1 MKKVILAVCC
11 MLFYPL
17 LSIRARQEQAGG
29 KSGSAYFEVVNQN
42 ADDYVN
48 AWMRDQR
55 IPGLSLAVLK
65 EGRLM
70 KATGYGMANLETNS
84 PATAETVYKTASL
97 SKQVIAAAILLLAQ
111 DGKISL
117 EDKANRYLD
126 GAPEAWKEI
135 TIRHLLTHTS
145 GIARDPADYH
155 PYHEQPIGDV
165 IKSVYS
171 LPLDFPPGEK
181 WLYSNVGYYVLAEI
195 ITRASGKPWD
205 EFIVERLFKPAG
217 MNSTRITIA
226 ADIVPHRASG
236 YEHTEHG
243 LINAENWIAV
253 RPSGAFLSTV
263 LDLAKWDTWLDS
275 TDALRAESRKAMW
288 TPATL
293 NDKTPVHYGFGWS
306 IDSYLGH
313 ARIHHDGQFPGF
325 RADYERFADNKL
337 TVIVLANADQPS
349 LDRLSLKLAGF
360 YEPALEAPPFVL
372 SAAVRTGKT
381 PSGNPVSVTV
391 TAKDDGQAAPDSI
404 VEMEIW
410 DASGKTVYKQHQADA
425 NFAAGQT
432 KTYVFSWTPEKDGEY
447 TVNVGAYG
455 PGWVPSFA
463 WKLKAATITVN

>member
-11 MLFYPL
+11 LLLYPY
-17 LSIRARQEQAGG
+17 LSIRARQQQAPDKCGAADF
-29 KSGSAYFEVVNQN
+29 KVVNEK

-48 AWMRDQR
+48 TWMRDQR

-65 EGRLM
+65 EGRLV

-111 DGKISL
+111 EGKIGL
-117 EDKANRYLD
+117 EDRANRYLD

-135 TIRHLLTHTS
+135 TIRQLLTHTS
-145 GIARDPADYH
+145 GIVRDPGDYR
-155 PYHEQPIGDV
+155 PYQEQPVGEV

-171 LPLDFPPGEK
+171 LPLSFPPGEK

-195 ITRASGKPWD
+195 ITNASGKPWN
-205 EFIVERLFKPAG
+205 EFIAERLFKPAQ
-217 MNSTRITIA
+217 MTSTRTTTA
-226 ADIVPHRASG
+226 TDIVPHRASG
-236 YEHTEHG
+236 YRRTEQG

-275 TDALRAESRKAMW
+275 TDALPVASLKAMW
-288 TPATL
+288 TSATL

-306 IDSYLGH
+306 VDSYLGH

-325 RADYERFADNKL
+325 RADYERFVDDKL

-349 LDRLSLKLAGF
+349 LDRLSVKLAGI
-360 YEPALEAPPFVL
+360 YEPGLEAPRFVL
-372 SAAVRTGKT
+372 SASVSTDKVAR
-381 PSGNPVSVTV
+381 GNQVSVTI

-410 DASGKTVYKQHQADA
+410 DASGKSVYKQHQADA

-432 KTYVFSWTPEKDGEY
+432 KTYVFSWTPENGGEY
-447 TVNVGAYG
+447 MVNVGAYG
-455 PGWVPSFA
+455 PDWVPSYA